1 MLIFIFGVVVSEI
14 SGIFAQSLN
23 NVATFI
29 VDYQVVAIS
38 YLDLV

>member
-1 MLIFIFGVVVSEI
+1 MLNIYFRVVVSEI

-23 NVATFI
+23 NVATFL
-29 VDYQVVAIS
+29 VVYQVVTVS